1 MPWWYT
7 HQTSKKKNDE
17 LELEIQE
24 KKIKN
29 SESNLSKENK
39 DEIEPKINMNKL
51 LNEKEA
57 MIAHLQE
64 ENQLYKNNLEK
75 IKQKLIGGGDAQ
87 TLENQN
93 ISSLID
99 KLNNEYLSEAIKYKQ
114 IINKYLS
121 YETTCSKKWNEF

>member
-1 MPWWYT
+1 
-7 HQTSKKKNDE
+7 
-17 LELEIQE
+17 
-24 KKIKN
+24 
-29 SESNLSKENK
+29 
-39 DEIEPKINMNKL
+39 MNKL

-121 YETTCSKKWNEF
+121 YETTWRILKNIITF